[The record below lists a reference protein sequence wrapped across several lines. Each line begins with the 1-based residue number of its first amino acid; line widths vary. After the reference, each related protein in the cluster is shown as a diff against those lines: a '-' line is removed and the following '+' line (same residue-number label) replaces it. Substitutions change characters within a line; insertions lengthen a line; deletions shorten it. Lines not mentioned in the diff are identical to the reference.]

1 MILLG
6 RVMPAME
13 TYAATEHWNDASA
26 ESTSWKNWKEG
37 WGKLCKNYKHVS
49 LTPGVDET
57 ELNYG

>member
-1 MILLG
+1 
-6 RVMPAME
+6 MPAME